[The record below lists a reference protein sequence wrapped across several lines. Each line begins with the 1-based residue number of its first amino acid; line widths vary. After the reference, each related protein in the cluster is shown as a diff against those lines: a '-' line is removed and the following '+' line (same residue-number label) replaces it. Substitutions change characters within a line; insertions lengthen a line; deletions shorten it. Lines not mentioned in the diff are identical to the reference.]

1 MQRFCSRG
9 ATQVNQKP
17 VCLLIVGKIK
27 REEKKLRV
35 FCFTFGACCCFFAGK
50 IEVGESYP
58 IKREHVT
65 SLRLNSSQQ
74 QFPISFFHNLLIL
87 YFQASPSL
95 LLPHLIFFICH
106 LKKSQKELQRRYL
119 LTKRGY
125 FLVITTFTIV
135 CAQKIALSLIKKN
148 QAFKSKNFFIVLQK
162 TEPSYL
168 KELEY
173 SQDEEKRASKR

>member
-1 MQRFCSRG
+1 M
-9 ATQVNQKP
+9 
-17 VCLLIVGKIK
+17 CLLIVGKIK

-35 FCFTFGACCCFFAGK
+35 FCFTFGACCWFFAGK

-106 LKKSQKELQRRYL
+106 LKKSKRIIAPLLIDKKRLFFSHNYFYYCMFLENCSVIDEKELGIQKQKL
-119 LTKRGY
+119 FHCITKDG
-125 FLVITTFTIV
+125 T
-135 CAQKIALSLIKKN
+135 KLSEGVGV
-148 QAFKSKNFFIVLQK
+148 FSG
-162 TEPSYL
+162 
-168 KELEY
+168 
-173 SQDEEKRASKR
+173 

>member
-1 MQRFCSRG
+1 MFEQNALHNDQITILRRANWWIWKTHFMRSHCD
-9 ATQVNQKP
+9 TTKWIWNHCVM
-17 VCLLIVGKIK
+17 IVGKIK

-35 FCFTFGACCCFFAGK
+35 FCFTFGACCWFFAGK

-106 LKKSQKELQRRYL
+106 LKKVKKNYSAATYWQKEAI
-119 LTKRGY
+119 
-125 FLVITTFTIV
+125 F
-135 CAQKIALSLIKKN
+135 
-148 QAFKSKNFFIVLQK
+148 
-162 TEPSYL
+162 
-168 KELEY
+168 
-173 SQDEEKRASKR
+173 